1 MAVGRRWFTFSENT
15 CLCGCEYRKKEKM
28 VEQKNALTE
37 LSDGMAD
44 AVERIGP
51 ALVQVNGRRR
61 YPSSGVVY
69 AENRVLTSSHAL
81 ERDEDI
87 KVETHDGRMLEA
99 RLVGRDAASDLA
111 LLEVEGLGLE
121 IVAKR
126 ADNARVG
133 QLTLAVG
140 RPYGEG
146 VRASFGIVSA
156 VSSLPWGG
164 GRRGRGRRRAPER
177 YVQADAA
184 PYPGLGGGPLIDVQ
198 GYVVGIVS
206 AGFGRGTTLAVP
218 SERAWKV
225 AERLEEWGSTKR
237 GYLGI
242 LSQPVRLPDGRGI
255 GLTQKGG
262 LLVVG
267 VEDGSPAAR
276 SGIILGDILATL
288 DGQPVEDT
296 DDLLVLLGEERAGKT
311 VPVQVVRGGEL
322 RRLEVAV
329 GQRD

>member
-1 MAVGRRWFTFSENT
+1 M
-15 CLCGCEYRKKEKM
+15 
-28 VEQKNALTE
+28 EQKNALTE
-37 LSDGMAD
+37 LSEGMAE
-44 AVERIGP
+44 AVERISP

-87 KVETHDGRMLEA
+87 KVETHDGRTLEA
-99 RLVGRDAASDLA
+99 RIVGRDAASDLA
-111 LLEVEGLGLE
+111 VLEVDGLGLE
-121 IVAKR
+121 AAKR
-126 ADNARVG
+126 ADGARVG

-140 RPYGEG
+140 RPFGEG

-156 VSSLPWGG
+156 VGSLPWGR
-164 GRRGRGRRRAPER
+164 GRRGRRKAAER

-184 PYPGLGGGPLIDVQ
+184 PYPGLGGGSLIDTQ
-198 GYVVGIVS
+198 GHVIGIVS

-218 SERAWKV
+218 SELSWKV
-225 AERLEEWGSTKR
+225 AERLEERGSTKR

-242 LSQPVRLPDGRGI
+242 LSQPVPLPDGRGI
-255 GLTQKGG
+255 GLTQRGG
-262 LLVVG
+262 LLVFG

-276 SGIILGDILATL
+276 GGIILGDILVTL

-296 DDLLVLLGEERAGKT
+296 DDLLVLLGEGRTGKT

-322 RRLEVAV
+322 RRLEVVV
-329 GQRD
+329 GERD

>member
-1 MAVGRRWFTFSENT
+1 
-15 CLCGCEYRKKEKM
+15 M
-28 VEQKNALTE
+28 VDQKNALTE
-37 LSDGMAD
+37 LSNGMAD
-44 AVERIGP
+44 AVERISP

-61 YPSSGVVY
+61 YPSSGIVH
-69 AENRVLTSSHAL
+69 AEDRVLTSSHAL

-87 KVETHDGRMLEA
+87 KVETHDGRTLDA

-111 LLEVEGLGLE
+111 VLEVESLGLK
-121 IVAKR
+121 VAER
-126 ADNARVG
+126 ADGARVG

-140 RPYGEG
+140 RPFGEG

-156 VSSLPWGG
+156 VGSLPWSR
-164 GRRGRGRRRAPER
+164 GRRERGRRRTPER

-184 PYPGLGGGPLIDVQ
+184 PYPGLGGGPLIDAQ
-198 GYVVGIVS
+198 GHVIGVVS

-218 SERAWKV
+218 SEFAWKV
-225 AERLEEWGSTKR
+225 AERLEERGSTKR

-242 LSQPVRLPDGRGI
+242 LSQSVRLPDGRGI
-255 GLTQKGG
+255 GLTQTGG

-267 VEDGSPAAR
+267 VEDDSPAAR

-322 RRLEVAV
+322 RRLDVAV
-329 GQRD
+329 GERD